1 MRTIIFLVVLSV
13 AGCFEAIAADMSTFS
28 YQADIKGNSWKN
40 TPVALRLPSDVIFRT
55 GSSLNDLRIFD
66 ETGHETPYVI
76 YPSRRPQQT
85 EESFSWEITGYDKS
99 GNLREIMLKRP
110 KGIGAFR
117 DIELITPDTDFMK
130 QIEVYAFKNGQF
142 QQVGTG
148 MVYDFSKEV
157 RLRNTTIKTAI
168 IDADVIKI
176 VIDEKNPAPKHESE
190 NMSLKYKDL
199 EFTASSLKKGD
210 IRIEGLTSHVPA
222 VTEGKTDYDR
232 KTYDSPVIKRDKAD
246 NSDIDLGLLNLPIER
261 VSFDI
266 RTPYFYREVELWSSE
281 TNEKNSYMLKAR
293 DVIYRIP
300 GVRDAKLSAYFS
312 HSRCRYA
319 MLKVIDQDNSELDI
333 SSLNVEWASLMLYF
347 IPVQGQRY
355 TLYFGAKGVDA
366 PHYEMNLL
374 VPDRYDVLS
383 SYEKVSLGP
392 VTENSRFKEKDLF
405 TWSGLQKY
413 LITCLAIIVAII
425 LGFWI
430 YRLSRNI
437 PKDNG

>member
-1 MRTIIFLVVLSV
+1 
-13 AGCFEAIAADMSTFS
+13 
-28 YQADIKGNSWKN
+28 
-40 TPVALRLPSDVIFRT
+40 
-55 GSSLNDLRIFD
+55 
-66 ETGHETPYVI
+66 
-76 YPSRRPQQT
+76 
-85 EESFSWEITGYDKS
+85 
-99 GNLREIMLKRP
+99 
-110 KGIGAFR
+110 
-117 DIELITPDTDFMK
+117 
-130 QIEVYAFKNGQF
+130 
-142 QQVGTG
+142 
-148 MVYDFSKEV
+148 
-157 RLRNTTIKTAI
+157 
-168 IDADVIKI
+168 
-176 VIDEKNPAPKHESE
+176 
-190 NMSLKYKDL
+190 
-199 EFTASSLKKGD
+199 
-210 IRIEGLTSHVPA
+210 
-222 VTEGKTDYDR
+222 
-232 KTYDSPVIKRDKAD
+232 
-246 NSDIDLGLLNLPIER
+246 
-261 VSFDI
+261 
-266 RTPYFYREVELWSSE
+266 
-281 TNEKNSYMLKAR
+281 
-293 DVIYRIP
+293 
-300 GVRDAKLSAYFS
+300 
-312 HSRCRYA
+312 